1 MGRKEQ
7 REGKRRIASDRWPV
21 KLLLVLAGLAVGL
34 LVVEIGL
41 RIVGYSFPIFYT
53 TDLDRGIALR
63 AGAEGWYRR
72 EGKNYVRI
80 NSDGLRDVE
89 HTKAKPANTLRI
101 AVIGDSYAEA
111 FQVPL
116 ENAFWAVMERRLE
129 QCGKLAGKQIEV
141 INFGVS
147 GYGTAQEL
155 ITLRRKVWDYSPDIV
170 LLAVCTGN
178 DITDNS
184 RAFKKTE
191 IPYFV
196 YRDGEQLVLDNS
208 FQDSRTFRLR
218 NSALNRA
225 GLWLRDSLR
234 FVQAI
239 HEAQLA
245 IKTRLAARRA
255 QSNTTANAATAT
267 TTAATAPSS
276 ALERSALATAS
287 DIARSEELG
296 LDNLIYREPDEA
308 AWKDAWRV
316 TEGLITLMREEVKDK
331 GAKFLVV
338 TLSNGIQVHPD
349 AQARRAFMQRVGATD
364 LFYPDARLRAL
375 GERENINVLNLA
387 PALQAYAGQHKI
399 FLHGFDKNIGNGHWN
414 TEGHARA
421 GELIAQK
428 ICEDYDK

>member
-1 MGRKEQ
+1 MHRKEQ
-7 REGKRRIASDRWPV
+7 REGKRRIARDRWPV
-21 KLLLVLAGLAVGL
+21 KLLLVLAGLVIGL

-53 TDLDRGIALR
+53 TDLDRGVALR
-63 AGAEGWYRR
+63 AGVEGWYRR

-89 HTKAKPANTLRI
+89 HAKAKPPNTLRI

-111 FQVPL
+111 FQVPMGDT
-116 ENAFWAVMERRLE
+116 FWAVMMRRLK
-129 QCGKLAGKQIEV
+129 QCDRFDGKQIEV

-208 FQDSRTFRLR
+208 FQNSRTFRLQ

-225 GLWLRDSLR
+225 GRWLRDSLR

-255 QSNTTANAATAT
+255 RSNG
-267 TTAATAPSS
+267 TAAAAAPPS
-276 ALERSALATAS
+276 AAPERSALTGQT

-316 TEGLITLMREEVKDK
+316 TEGLITLMRDEVKGK
-331 GAKFLVV
+331 GARFLVV

-349 AQARRAFMQRVGATD
+349 AQTRRAFMERVGATD
-364 LFYPDARLRAL
+364 LFYPDERLRAL
-375 GERENINVLNLA
+375 GERAGVNVLTLA
-387 PALQAYAGQHKI
+387 PALQSYAEQHKL

>member
-1 MGRKEQ
+1 MRRKEE
-7 REGKRRIASDRWPV
+7 RWAKGRIARDRWPI
-21 KLLLVLAGLAVGL
+21 KLLLVLAGLIIGL
-34 LVVEIGL
+34 LMVEVGL
-41 RIVGYSFPIFYT
+41 RITGYSFPIFYT
-53 TDLDRGIALR
+53 TDYDRGVALR
-63 AGAEGWYRR
+63 AGVEGWYRR

-89 HTKAKPANTLRI
+89 HAKLKPSNTLRI

-111 FQVPL
+111 FQVPM
-116 ENAFWAVMERRLE
+116 ENAFWAVMGRRLE
-129 QCGKLAGKQIEV
+129 QCDRFAGKQIEV

-196 YRDGEQLVLDNS
+196 YRDGENLLLDNS
-208 FQDSRTFRLR
+208 FQDSRTFRLQ

-225 GLWLRDSLR
+225 GRWLRDSLR

-255 QSNTTANAATAT
+255 RSNAAATANG
-267 TTAATAPSS
+267 AAPSPS
-276 ALERSALATAS
+276 AAPERSASTTPS

-308 AWKDAWRV
+308 VWKDAWRV
-316 TEGLITLMREEVKDK
+316 TEGLITLMRDEVKGK
-331 GAKFLVV
+331 GARFLVV

-349 AQARRAFMQRVGATD
+349 AQARRDFMQRVGATD
-364 LFYPDARLRAL
+364 LFYPDERIRAL
-375 GERENINVLNLA
+375 GERAGIDVLTLA
-387 PALQAYAGQHKI
+387 PALQSYAEQHKL

>member
-1 MGRKEQ
+1 MRHNEQ
-7 REGKRRIASDRWPV
+7 RGAKGRVTRDRWPV
-21 KLLLVLAGLAVGL
+21 KLLLVLAGLIAGL
-34 LVVEIGL
+34 LVIEVGL

-53 TDLDRGIALR
+53 TDPDRGVALR
-63 AGAEGWYRR
+63 AGVEGWYKR

-89 HTKAKPANTLRI
+89 HTKTKPANTLRI

-116 ENAFWAVMERRLE
+116 ENAFWAVMARRLE
-129 QCGKLAGKQIEV
+129 QCEKLAGKQIEV

-155 ITLRRKVWDYSPDIV
+155 ITLRSKVWDYSPDIV

-196 YRDGEQLVLDNS
+196 YRDGDNLVLDNS
-208 FQDSRTFRLR
+208 FQDSGTFRLQ

-225 GLWLRDSLR
+225 GRWLRDSLR

-245 IKTRLAARRA
+245 IKTGLAARRA
-255 QSNTTANAATAT
+255 QGAVKTAD
-267 TTAATAPSS
+267 APSS
-276 ALERSALATAS
+276 SAAS
-287 DIARSEELG
+287 VQSAQIPPTDIARSEELG
-296 LDNLIYREPDEA
+296 LDNLIYREPHEA

-316 TEGLITLMREEVKDK
+316 TEGLITLMRDEVKGR

-349 AQARRAFMQRVGATD
+349 ARARAAFMQRVGATN
-364 LFYPDARLRAL
+364 LFYPDERLRAL
-375 GERENINVLNLA
+375 GEREKIDVLNLA
-387 PALQAYAGQHKI
+387 SPLQAFAEQHRV

-414 TEGHARA
+414 KEGHGLA

-428 ICEDYDK
+428 ICGDYDK

>member
-1 MGRKEQ
+1 MRRNEQ
-7 REGKRRIASDRWPV
+7 REAKGRAARDRWPV
-21 KLLLVLAGLAVGL
+21 KLLLVLAGLVIGL

-41 RIVGYSFPIFYT
+41 RMVGYSFPIFYT
-53 TDLDRGIALR
+53 TDLDRGVALR
-63 AGAEGWYRR
+63 AGVEGWYRR

-89 HTKAKPANTLRI
+89 HAKAKPSNTLRI

-116 ENAFWAVMERRLE
+116 ENTFWSVMSRRLE
-129 QCGKLAGKQIEV
+129 QCGRFAGKQIEV

-208 FQDSRTFRLR
+208 FQDSSTFRLQH
-218 NSALNRA
+218 SALNRA
-225 GLWLRDSLR
+225 GRWLRDSLR

-239 HEAQLA
+239 HEVQLA
-245 IKTRLAARRA
+245 VKTRLAARRA
-255 QSNTTANAATAT
+255 RSNATAVALPS
-267 TTAATAPSS
+267 AAP
-276 ALERSALATAS
+276 ERSALTGQT

-308 AWKDAWRV
+308 VWKDAWRV
-316 TEGLITLMREEVKDK
+316 TEGLITLMRDEVKGK
-331 GAKFLVV
+331 GARFLVV

-349 AQARRAFMQRVGATD
+349 AQARRAFMERVGATD
-364 LFYPDARLRAL
+364 LFYPDERLRAL
-375 GERENINVLNLA
+375 GARAGVNVLNLA
-387 PALQAYAGQHKI
+387 PALQSYAEQHKL